1 MEPDSFYSTPDEKIN
16 YVKEH
21 IQSGSIILM
30 HPMYDK
36 TDSDLQAIEG
46 ILQSLTEDGYR
57 FVTIKELQDKSENLH
72 K

>member
-1 MEPDSFYSTPDEKIN
+1 
-16 YVKEH
+16 
-21 IQSGSIILM
+21 
-30 HPMYDK
+30 MYDK
-36 TDSDLQAIEG
+36 TDSELQAIEG